1 MSVGFRHVTRAHDLA
16 APSSSGYQSPKDT
29 ESAQEELLER
39 VKVDCKH
46 DVPFVAGMSE
56 DGETLYVDKEAYP
69 EIVKLGYLRALI
81 VHEMV
86 EHCLME
92 DVGMKYQEAHAIA
105 TGAEES
111 TLRADGIDQTKYN
124 ADYDRIIRKVA
135 SRGKYPNV
143 PEDLDTE
150 PYQDEGDAGE
160 VEPAEH
166 GGLMGGKARMPALTY
181 GR

>member
-1 MSVGFRHVTRAHDLA
+1 MSVGFRHVTHPG
-16 APSSSGYQSPKDT
+16 PSSSGYQSPRDT
-29 ESAQEELLER
+29 ESAQEDLLDG
-39 VKVDCKH
+39 VKIDCKH

-56 DGETLYVDKEAYP
+56 DGETLYVDKEAYA
-69 EIVKLGYLRALI
+69 EIEKLGYLKALI

-92 DVGMKYQEAHAIA
+92 KCGLKYQEAHAIA

-124 ADYDRIIRKVA
+124 ANYDRIIRKVS
-135 SRGKYPNV
+135 SRGVYKNIPA
-143 PEDLDTE
+143 DLDTE
-150 PYQDEGDAGE
+150 PYQDEGEESEIEDGE
-160 VEPAEH
+160 
-166 GGLMGGKARMPALTY
+166 GILGGKAGY